1 VRWGEVVTH
10 IQSGFAC
17 SKKYETKNG
26 IPHLRPNNIGFN
38 GELDLSKLVH
48 IPAEIVDLT
57 KYSLKKGDVLFNNT
71 NSKELVGRAALIT
84 QDLDYGFS
92 NHITRLRVNKELI
105 TPLWMVLTVNYLWL
119 QGYFLKICQKWIGQ
133 AGVNTKML
141 KSIQIPLPPLPEQ
154 KRIVARIEAL
164 FSKIDEIKR
173 LRKEAN
179 DLAKTL
185 LQSALHEVFSKAD
198 EKEWRWVRLGEVVQ
212 LINGKAFRPSEWSDT
227 GLPIIRI
234 QNLNDPNKP
243 FNYCNFKVPRKYI
256 IDNGDI
262 LLSWSGTP
270 GTSFGAHKWNRGKG
284 VLNQHIFKV
293 IFKKEWEVNKDY
305 FVYSVNHKLNEL
317 IQKAH
322 GGVGLQHVTK
332 KKIQELQIPLPSLPE
347 QKRIVAYL
355 DSIQQ
360 KAQALQKLQT
370 ETEKEIERLRE
381 AILHKVFRGEL

>member
-1 VRWGEVVTH
+1 
-10 IQSGFAC
+10 
-17 SKKYETKNG
+17 
-26 IPHLRPNNIGFN
+26 
-38 GELDLSKLVH
+38 
-48 IPAEIVDLT
+48 
-57 KYSLKKGDVLFNNT
+57 
-71 NSKELVGRAALIT
+71 
-84 QDLDYGFS
+84 
-92 NHITRLRVNKELI
+92 
-105 TPLWMVLTVNYLWL
+105 MVLTVNYLWL

-179 DLAKTL
+179 DLAKPL

-198 EKEWRWVRLGEVVQ
+198 EKGWRWVRLGEVVQ

-347 QKRIVAYL
+347 QKRIIAYL

-360 KAQALQKLQT
+360 KAQALQKLQI
-370 ETEKEIERLRE
+370 ETEKEIEKNLP
-381 AILHKVFRGEL
+381 HKN

>member
-347 QKRIVAYL
+347 QKRIIAYL
-355 DSIQQ
+355 GTIQQ

>member
-1 VRWGEVVTH
+1 
-10 IQSGFAC
+10 
-17 SKKYETKNG
+17 
-26 IPHLRPNNIGFN
+26 
-38 GELDLSKLVH
+38 
-48 IPAEIVDLT
+48 
-57 KYSLKKGDVLFNNT
+57 
-71 NSKELVGRAALIT
+71 
-84 QDLDYGFS
+84 
-92 NHITRLRVNKELI
+92 
-105 TPLWMVLTVNYLWL
+105 
-119 QGYFLKICQKWIGQ
+119 
-133 AGVNTKML
+133 
-141 KSIQIPLPPLPEQ
+141 
-154 KRIVARIEAL
+154 VARIEAL

-179 DLAKTL
+179 DLAKPL

-198 EKEWRWVRLGEVVQ
+198 EKGWRWVRLGEVVQ
-212 LINGKAFRPSEWSDT
+212 LINGKTFRPSEWSDT

-234 QNLNDPNKP
+234 QNLNDPNNP

-347 QKRIVAYL
+347 QKRIIAYL

-360 KAQALQKLQT
+360 KAQALQKLQI
-370 ETEKEIERLRE
+370 ETEKEIEKNLP
-381 AILHKVFRGEL
+381 HKN

>member
-1 VRWGEVVTH
+1 MKLGEVANVYYGKGLPQNQRRANGQYWAYGSNGPIYKTDFYLIEPPTIIMGRKGSIGAVTLVLDKCWP
-10 IQSGFAC
+10 IDTTYYFKIKEKA
-17 SKKYETKNG
+17 T
-26 IPHLRPNNIGFN
+26 NI
-38 GELDLSKLVH
+38 
-48 IPAEIVDLT
+48 
-57 KYSLKKGDVLFNNT
+57 
-71 NSKELVGRAALIT
+71 
-84 QDLDYGFS
+84 
-92 NHITRLRVNKELI
+92 
-105 TPLWMVLTVNYLWL
+105 NYLYW
-119 QGYFLKICQKWIGQ
+119 YLKTIDFSKI
-133 AGVNTKML
+133 AITTTKPGL
-141 KSIQIPLPPLPEQ
+141 NRDDLNSTKIPLPPLPEQ
-154 KRIVARIEAL
+154 KHIVARIEAL

-179 DLAKTL
+179 DLAKPL

-198 EKEWRWVRLGEVVQ
+198 EKGWRWVRLGEVVQ

-347 QKRIVAYL
+347 QKRIIAYL

-360 KAQALQKLQT
+360 KAQALQKLQI
-370 ETEKEIERLRE
+370 ETEKEIEKNLP
-381 AILHKVFRGEL
+381 HKN

>member
-1 VRWGEVVTH
+1 MRWGEVVTH

-179 DLAKTL
+179 DLAKPL

-381 AILHKVFRGEL
+381 AILHKAFRGEL